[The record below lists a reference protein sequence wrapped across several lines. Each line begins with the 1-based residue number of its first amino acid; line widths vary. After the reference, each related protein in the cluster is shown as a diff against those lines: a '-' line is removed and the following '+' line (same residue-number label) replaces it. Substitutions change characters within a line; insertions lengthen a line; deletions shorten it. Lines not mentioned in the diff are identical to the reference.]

1 MSPMTEN
8 QYTEVAVDKLKI
20 GHVLG
25 YPVFQH
31 DQLLLLSTGTIITPR
46 VVRLLHQHGIETV
59 KIHSADAASIGDS
72 KEREEGYTK
81 PIEGSDQFYKKLT
94 GTPKHSVSPRAMT
107 LFKSANS
114 LRMDAE
120 IRARGKLTRTPHS
133 GGVHIRSRPVTD
145 IKHLHEAIAQRDARE
160 EAIAE
165 KCRELQYEIV
175 HRARVDAGPILRILD
190 AELSSLTKEPDL
202 FCLVTRAPSASPYPG
217 LHSLLVARMS
227 MAIAA
232 HLNWT
237 RQEIL
242 ALGLGA
248 ICHDTGMLRI
258 SDRLYRTRNRI
269 DSLQRQDLV
278 KHPILALDL
287 VGLDNDLDEY
297 VRYIVYQM
305 HERCN
310 GSGYPRGWT
319 MSSIHPAARLVG
331 LADAFVAM
339 ISQRPHRNPLLPH
352 QAILEIMQ
360 ETHAGLWEPAITRGL
375 LRAVSLYPL
384 GSFVELSDGRIARSI
399 QINAKDDRRP
409 RMEVWIDP
417 AAIALEPGEV
427 LDLASQPQLTVSRAI
442 APPQII

>member
-1 MSPMTEN
+1 
-8 QYTEVAVDKLKI
+8 
-20 GHVLG
+20 
-25 YPVFQH
+25 
-31 DQLLLLSTGTIITPR
+31 
-46 VVRLLHQHGIETV
+46 
-59 KIHSADAASIGDS
+59 
-72 KEREEGYTK
+72 
-81 PIEGSDQFYKKLT
+81 
-94 GTPKHSVSPRAMT
+94 
-107 LFKSANS
+107 
-114 LRMDAE
+114 
-120 IRARGKLTRTPHS
+120 
-133 GGVHIRSRPVTD
+133 
-145 IKHLHEAIAQRDARE
+145 
-160 EAIAE
+160 
-165 KCRELQYEIV
+165 
-175 HRARVDAGPILRILD
+175 
-190 AELSSLTKEPDL
+190 
-202 FCLVTRAPSASPYPG
+202 
-217 LHSLLVARMS
+217 

-258 SDRLYRTRNRI
+258 SERLFRTRNRI

-319 MSSIHPAARLVG
+319 TSSIHPAARLTG

-339 ISQRPHRNPLLPH
+339 ISHRPHRNPLLPH

-360 ETHAGLWEPAITRGL
+360 ETHAGLWEPAMTRGL
-375 LRAVSLYPL
+375 LRSVSLYPL
-384 GSFVELSDGRIARSI
+384 GSFMELSDGRIARSI

-409 RMEVWIDP
+409 RLEVWVDP
-417 AAIALEPGEV
+417 AAVSLEPGEV
-427 LDLASQPQLTVSRAI
+427 FDLAAHHKTSVSRAI
-442 APPQII
+442 APPQML